1 MITFEGLNNSME
13 IVQLHD
19 KKFEKFISYQR
30 IQESIAEVSDQI
42 NRDYVGKSPVFV
54 GVLNGSFLFSADLIK
69 QYNGECEVAFVRL
82 SSYQGTVSSGKV
94 SQLLGLSIDLKKRDV
109 IILED
114 IVDTGNTFHEILKI
128 VNAQSPNSVKIATL
142 LFKPDAYK
150 QKYSVDYVALSV
162 TNEFL
167 VGYGLDYDGSGRN
180 LKDIYKIIE

>member
-69 QYNGECEVAFVRL
+69 QYNGAV
-82 SSYQGTVSSGKV
+82 SYTH
-94 SQLLGLSIDLKKRDV
+94 L
-109 IILED
+109 
-114 IVDTGNTFHEILKI
+114 
-128 VNAQSPNSVKIATL
+128 TL
-142 LFKPDAYK
+142 PTIPG
-150 QKYSVDYVALSV
+150 V
-162 TNEFL
+162 
-167 VGYGLDYDGSGRN
+167 
-180 LKDIYKIIE
+180 